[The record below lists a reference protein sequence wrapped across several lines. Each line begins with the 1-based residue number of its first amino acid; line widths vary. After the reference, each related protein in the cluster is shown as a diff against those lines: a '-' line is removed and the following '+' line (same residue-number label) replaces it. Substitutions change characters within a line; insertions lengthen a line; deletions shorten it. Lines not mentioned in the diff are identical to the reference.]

1 MSQAG
6 SLLRISRPLHLL
18 FAALTYALGAG
29 IARYLGVAIHWPAF
43 WLGLLAVLALQ
54 AAPPLLLEYF
64 RLPLTP
70 RLPDETARQRER
82 YRTLILQVS
91 YAALTLSGTAILT
104 LFLTR
109 SLNLSAGIL
118 FTLNLLLLIAWA
130 IPPARLAE
138 TGYGELALAF
148 VLATLIPAIAFLLQA
163 DEFHRLLPLTA
174 FPLTLLALAYFLVAD
189 FPTFASDQKLGR
201 RTLLSRLTWQ
211 RAVSIHHV
219 LILAAFLLFA
229 ATPLVGVPWALVWP
243 VFLTLPFATV
253 QVIWLQRIANG
264 GRTLW
269 RFFVPLAA
277 AVFGLTVYLLA
288 LTLWIR

>member
-1 MSQAG
+1 MSQARD
-6 SLLRISRPLHLL
+6 LLRLTRPLHLL

-29 IARYLGVAIHWPAF
+29 IARYLGVTFHWPAF

-70 RLPDETARQRER
+70 RLPGETARQREGF
-82 YRTLILQVS
+82 RTLLLQVS
-91 YAALTLSGTAILT
+91 YAALTLYGVAVLT

-109 SLNLSAGIL
+109 SIHLSAGIL
-118 FTLNLLLLIAWA
+118 LTLDLLLLIAWA
-130 IPPARLAE
+130 VPPARFAE
-138 TGYGELALAF
+138 TGYGELVLAF
-148 VLATLIPAIAFLLQA
+148 VLATLVPAIAFLLQS

-174 FPLTLLALAYFLVAD
+174 FPLTLLALAYFLAAD
-189 FPTFASDQKLGR
+189 FPAFTADQKLGR
-201 RTLLSRLTWQ
+201 RSLLIRLTWQ
-211 RAVSIHHV
+211 RAVPIHHV
-219 LILAAFLLFA
+219 LILAAFLLFT
-229 ATPLVGVPWALVWP
+229 ATPLVRVPWALVWP
-243 VFLTLPFATV
+243 VFLTLPFAAM

-277 AVFGLTVYLLA
+277 AVFGLPVYLLA
-288 LTLWIR
+288 LTFWIR

>member
-1 MSQAG
+1 MSQARDIIR
-6 SLLRISRPLHLL
+6 LSRPLHLL
-18 FAALTYALGAG
+18 FAALTYTLGAG
-29 IARYLGVAIHWPAF
+29 ITRYLGVAFRWPVF

-70 RLPDETARQRER
+70 RLPGETVLQREH
-82 YRTLILQVS
+82 YRTLLLQVS
-91 YAALTLSGTAILT
+91 YAALALSGTGILI
-104 LFLTR
+104 LFLTH

-118 FTLNLLLLIAWA
+118 LTLDLLILIAWA
-130 IPPARLAE
+130 VPPTRLAE
-138 TGYGELALAF
+138 IGYGELALAF
-148 VLATLIPAIAFLLQA
+148 VLATLLPAIAFLLQA

-189 FPTFASDQKLGR
+189 FPTFAADQKLSR
-201 RTLLSRLTWQ
+201 HTLLTRLTWQ
-211 RAVSIHHV
+211 RAVPIHHV

-243 VFLTLPFATV
+243 VFLTLPFAAA

-269 RFFVPLAA
+269 RFFIPLAA
-277 AVFGLTVYLLA
+277 AVFGLTAYLLA
-288 LTLWIR
+288 LTFWIR